1 MHAMSTLRIIVPI
14 LAATALA
21 IPHDQMVNNEFVRD
35 VGVIYSGSNFTGD
48 ATFLVTH
55 KKKRKCETAL
65 S

>member
-1 MHAMSTLRIIVPI
+1 MYAVNVFQYTCL

-21 IPHDQMVNNEFVRD
+21 LPHDQMVNNEFIRD
-35 VGVIYSGSNFTGD
+35 VGVIYSNSNFTGA

-55 KKKRKCETAL
+55 KKERKCDTNV